1 MKKLMTL
8 MLLTAVLVASCSYL
22 DGSEAERRGRE
33 CRYNYKGEV
42 QNCGYIN

>member
-22 DGSEAERRGRE
+22 DGSEAKRRGRE
-33 CRYNYKGEV
+33 CMYNSRGEV
-42 QNCGYIN
+42 QVCGYIN